1 MEAMKNKSNDK
12 QMKEKKTGKVHKSVR
27 QKLAQ
32 QRRAAEANARRKV
45 AKRWAELANGSR
57 YKRVAAMASCA
68 RLTRQ
73 MEVELFDGIFLNLRG
88 DKKERSY
95 SSQKRVLRRI
105 VEKRQAQAIRRK
117 MGRTSNRLVSHLLLY
132 CKGKSMDALMRYQF
146 CG

>member
-1 MEAMKNKSNDK
+1 MKNKSYDK
-12 QMKEKKTGKVHKSVR
+12 LMEGKKTGKAHKSVR